1 MDLKLLENARDKK
14 GRSKRPEG
22 GNRPRSTVNG
32 PQMVVEVGRLK
43 ARSKRLNAKR
53 GALPEYLYFS
63 APSVVK

>member
-1 MDLKLLENARDKK
+1 VDLKLLENARDKK
-14 GRSKRPEG
+14 GRSKKPEG

-53 GALPEYLYFS
+53 GDIAGIFVFLRALCG
-63 APSVVK
+63 